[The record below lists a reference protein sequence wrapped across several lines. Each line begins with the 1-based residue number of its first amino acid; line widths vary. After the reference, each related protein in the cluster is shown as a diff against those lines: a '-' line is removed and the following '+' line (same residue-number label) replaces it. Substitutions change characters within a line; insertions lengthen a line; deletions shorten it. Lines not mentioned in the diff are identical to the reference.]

1 MLDLSNVLERQIGQL
16 SGGELQRFIIAL
28 TCVQHAD
35 IYMFD
40 EPTSYLDVRQRLRAG
55 RMIRS
60 LLQSQTYVIC
70 VEHDLSILDYLSDFI
85 CCLYGTP
92 GAYGVVTMPMS
103 VRQGIN
109 IFLSGF
115 VPSENMRFRD
125 EELTFKVTESV
136 NENALLGMNADDK
149 DSKNVFHY
157 PPLVKTLGPFKLT
170 VEPGSFKPSEI
181 IMMLGQNGTG
191 KTTLI
196 KILAGILQPD
206 DEEIEMPK
214 LSISYKPQTIAPK
227 FQGTVQEL
235 LYLKLKESW
244 SSSIFKTEVLIPLN
258 IDPLL
263 DNEVQTLSGGELQ
276 RVAIVLAL
284 AKPCDIFLIDEPSAY
299 LDSEQRVIAAKV
311 MKRWILS
318 TKKSAFVVEHDF
330 IMATYLADKVI
341 CFEGIPA
348 KESTCTSPESLITGM
363 NKFLK
368 MMDITFR
375 RDPTNFRPRIN
386 KHGSQK
392 DQEQKA
398 AGNFFLMDD
407 EKLSKEEEEEE
418 KAMASAGKSAAKGSK
433 AEKAPKGEKAPKKAK
448 KDKDN

>member
-1 MLDLSNVLERQIGQL
+1 M
-16 SGGELQRFIIAL
+16 
-28 TCVQHAD
+28 TCVQQAD

-40 EPTSYLDVRQRLRAG
+40 EPSSYLDVKQRLKAG

-60 LLQSQTYVIC
+60 LLQPLTYVVV

-92 GAYGVVTMPMS
+92 GAYGVVTLPMS

-115 VPSENMRFRD
+115 IPAENMRFRD
-125 EELTFKVTESV
+125 FELTFRVTENQDASGSLITDA
-136 NENALLGMNADDK
+136 EYDGEK
-149 DSKNVFHY
+149 TTSKSEYFY
-157 PPLVKTLGPFKLT
+157 PRMVKTLGPFRLE
-170 VEPGSFKPSEI
+170 VMSGSFKPSEVV
-181 IMMLGQNGTG
+181 MMLGQNGTG

-196 KILAGILQPD
+196 KMLAGILKPD
-206 DEEIEMPK
+206 DEELELPK

-227 FQGTVQEL
+227 FQGSVQEL
-235 LYLKLKESW
+235 LYTKLKDSW
-244 SSSIFKTEVLIPLN
+244 NSSIFKTEVLLPLQ
-258 IDPLL
+258 IESLL
-263 DNEVQTLSGGELQ
+263 DNDVQTLSGGELQ

-299 LDSEQRVIAAKV
+299 LDSEQRVLASKV

-318 TKKSAFVVEHDF
+318 SKRSAFIVEHDF

-348 KESTCTSPESLITGM
+348 KESVCTSPESMISGM

-368 MMDITFR
+368 MMEITFR
-375 RDPTNFRPRIN
+375 RDPTNYRPRIN
-386 KHGSQK
+386 KFGSQK
-392 DQEQKA
+392 DQEQKS
-398 AGNFFLMDD
+398 AGNFFLMDAD
-407 EKLSKEEEEEE
+407 KLTKEEEDEE
-418 KAMASAGKSAAKGSK
+418 KQMEAAGKSSGKEGGKGGK
-433 AEKAPKGEKAPKKAK
+433 KGGK